1 MIFTTAGA
9 WVRTLLNTNIYF
21 LLMGNILCGIGQPFL
36 LNASALL
43 AATWFSESN
52 RAFITTVASMA
63 NNMGSV
69 IGALF
74 PTFFIT
80 AGADPDTA
88 KSEIQGQYLYQAII
102 ASVILVPNFLF

>member
-1 MIFTTAGA
+1 M
-9 WVRTLLNTNIYF
+9 
-21 LLMGNILCGIGQPFL
+21 

-102 ASVILVPNFLF
+102 ASVILVPNFLFQRTKPPKPPSASAAVESYPFLEGLKAMLKNR